1 MLLLEHNFSHN
12 AVVLKV
18 MFKSIMYKFLRIM
31 NLTLGCEFTKPT
43 KSRAHLSLRQVRFE
57 SGAPFTGVSLANY
70 RTVLGSLSRSN
81 IVTFQLF
88 HRTSIFSFMLGIGKR
103 ANQNKESGGLMTTG
117 AKGWARRSNSL
128 GKKGKES
135 QWKKKEPK
143 KKTLRSSLVTIL
155 FVYFILFF
163 FSFWKTAIILR
174 SNETCQFYLSFCVV

>member
-18 MFKSIMYKFLRIM
+18 MLKSIMYKFLRIM

-57 SGAPFTGVSLANY
+57 SGAPFTGMSLGNY
-70 RTVLGSLSRSN
+70 GTVLGSLSRSN
-81 IVTFQLF
+81 IVTFQPF
-88 HRTSIFSFMLGIGKR
+88 HRTSIFSFILGIGKR

-128 GKKGKES
+128 GKKKEKKVS
-135 QWKKKEPK
+135 EKKEPK
-143 KKTLRSSLVTIL
+143 KKPLGAV
-155 FVYFILFF
+155 
-163 FSFWKTAIILR
+163 
-174 SNETCQFYLSFCVV
+174 

>member
-1 MLLLEHNFSHN
+1 MLLLEHNVSHN

-18 MFKSIMYKFLRIM
+18 MFKSIMCKFLRIM

-57 SGAPFTGVSLANY
+57 SGAPFTGMSLANY

-81 IVTFQLF
+81 IVTFQPF
-88 HRTSIFSFMLGIGKR
+88 HRTSIFSFILGIGKR
-103 ANQNKESGGLMTTG
+103 ANQNKESGGLMTTS

-128 GKKGKES
+128 GKKRT
-135 QWKKKEPK
+135 K